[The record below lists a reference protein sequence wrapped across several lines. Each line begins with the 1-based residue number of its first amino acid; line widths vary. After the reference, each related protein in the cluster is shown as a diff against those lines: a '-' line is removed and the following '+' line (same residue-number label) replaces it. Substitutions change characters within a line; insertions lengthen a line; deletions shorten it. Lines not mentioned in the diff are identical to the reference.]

1 MAKMNSHPNFTAAV
15 VNHDDQCLQTRR
27 WYVFLLSSLITFAAG
42 FVPLVLWNIGN
53 WVWKTC
59 FREPRRVQPKGTIET
74 GEDSVGWM
82 TEAKDWAGE
91 LLSGQRKVG
100 RVMVSIQQTQESN
113 FIFSLLVLLI
123 YCREFGVY
131 CNKGFCLPA

>member
-1 MAKMNSHPNFTAAV
+1 MKMNVHPNVTV
-15 VNHDDQCLQTRR
+15 VRGLDDQCLNPRR
-27 WYVFLLSSLITFAAG
+27 WYVFLSSSLITFAVG
-42 FVPLVLWNIGN
+42 FVPLVLWNIGH

-59 FREPRRVQPKGTIET
+59 FREPRRVQPKGAIET

-100 RVMVSIQQTQESN
+100 RIMVSIQQTQESSL
-113 FIFSLLVLLI
+113 FYRYSSASKYIFSFI
-123 YCREFGVY
+123 EE
-131 CNKGFCLPA
+131 N